1 MMALFQPISITNLNA
16 QYKDLSEDTE
26 TQQSLYTIVTSD
38 SSTTDP
44 VYCDITNPSEGP
56 FHCRQTANAVK
67 SKTNLVYIYRN
78 LYLYLYIDL
87 CRNPIVFKQKLTK
100 QIPDLISFN

>member
-1 MMALFQPISITNLNA
+1 MTLFQPISITNLNA

-67 SKTNLVYIYRN
+67 GKTNLVYIYRN

-100 QIPDLISFN
+100 QIPDLTSFN